1 MHARAGRL
9 GWLGIVGTL
18 GWIGCS
24 GGSRDQSSAGELRQP
39 LNGVPNFD
47 HVLVVIDEN
56 HSYSSVVGSSSAPY
70 INGTLIAGG
79 ALFTNSVALTHP
91 SQPNYLHL
99 FSGSSQGVSDDTC
112 PPPGA
117 PYTTANLGFN
127 LLAVGR
133 TFAGYSEDQP
143 SAGST
148 SCGVNGYARKHNP

>member
-1 MHARAGRL
+1 MTHLRTVGL
-9 GWLGIVGTL
+9 VGIVATL
-18 GWIGCS
+18 GWFGCAERPPEES
-24 GGSRDQSSAGELRQP
+24 LGALREA

-99 FSGSSQGVSDDTC
+99 FSGASQGVTDDVC
-112 PPPGA
+112 PPSGA

-127 LLAVGR
+127 LLAAGR
-133 TFAGYSEDQP
+133 TFVGYSENQP
-143 SAGST
+143 SAGSI
-148 SCGVNGYARKHNP
+148 S